1 MESIYISTLFSI
13 SMALTESN
21 SALLNRITAL
31 EEQINNIVITPQV
44 YQGGNVNFYAHQYYS
59 TLNG

>member
-21 SALLNRITAL
+21 SALLNRITVL
-31 EEQINNIVITPQV
+31 EEKINNINIRP
-44 YQGGNVNFYAHQYYS
+44 QGGNVNFYAHQYYS